1 MINLKSII
9 GIISSIL
16 IFIGCLFKT
25 FHFPGTGALL
35 LTGGIIFVA
44 AFVPLLIASTLKSKK
59 KSTKIK
65 FTYSLGYLMSSAFI
79 TSIIFKFLHLQ
90 YSTFLM
96 KWSLIVLIFM
106 VMPLFFYSI
115 YTQTKKGKERTFKLT
130 QAIIIMAVVGLLYT
144 LVDLRSM

>member
-1 MINLKSII
+1 MKNLKSII
-9 GIISSIL
+9 VIISSII
-16 IFIGCLFKT
+16 IFIGCLFKA
-25 FHFPGTGALL
+25 FHFPGAGALL
-35 LTGGIIFVA
+35 LTGGLIFVA
-44 AFVPLLIASTLKSKK
+44 AFVPLLIASTLKSEK
-59 KSTKIK
+59 KSTLTK
-65 FTYSLGYLMSSAFI
+65 FTYSLVYLMSSAFI

-96 KWSLIVLIFM
+96 KWSLTVLIFM

-115 YTQTKKGKERTFKLT
+115 YTKTEKERTFKLT